1 MLRNCLMFLCLLTSI
16 VCGNGCGGKVKE
28 SKPSTLIYGRGEDA
42 KTLDP
47 INTDV
52 GESVKVIVNIFD
64 TLVTYDDETIDL
76 IPSLATEWSHSDDG
90 LTWTFKLRESVKFH
104 DGTPLDAEAVV
115 FTFERIIQDKHPQ
128 VYDRARPYRPS
139 YNMIDEVVA
148 SGPREAQFKLKR
160 PSAVFINNL
169 AMFPAS
175 IVSPTA
181 VKKHGKEFGENPV
194 GTGPF
199 RFNKWTP
206 YEQLALS
213 AYNDHWRGRPQVDNV
228 IFVPVSKRATRVEKL
243 RRGEIHIADNLAPD
257 EVDSLIEEPG
267 LVAQSQPGMNV
278 AYLSMQIEH
287 APLNNVKVRHAISHA
302 LNKQELVEVAYAGQA
317 QAAVNMV
324 PPTMWGYND
333 GIEDR
338 EFDADLARKLLK
350 EAADEDD
357 DISLPL
363 RLTLAVMADERP
375 YMQKPIQVATFI
387 KDMLKEVGIEI
398 DVEPRKANQHFEH
411 LHSGHFQLGL
421 AGWSSDN
428 TDPDNFLYTL
438 LDVDNISDYG
448 NNLGRY
454 RSEELHDILVAGQQE
469 LDNDKRRELY
479 LKAQE
484 TIFADAPV
492 VPLVHTNVRIVHE
505 KRLKGYKL
513 HPTSR
518 VWLRLSYF
526 EDSE

>member
-1 MLRNCLMFLCLLTSI
+1 
-16 VCGNGCGGKVKE
+16 
-28 SKPSTLIYGRGEDA
+28 
-42 KTLDP
+42 
-47 INTDV
+47 
-52 GESVKVIVNIFD
+52 
-64 TLVTYDDETIDL
+64 
-76 IPSLATEWSHSDDG
+76 
-90 LTWTFKLRESVKFH
+90 
-104 DGTPLDAEAVV
+104 
-115 FTFERIIQDKHPQ
+115 
-128 VYDRARPYRPS
+128 
-139 YNMIDEVVA
+139 MIEEVVA
-148 SGPREAQFKLKR
+148 SGPLEVQFKLNR
-160 PSAVFINNL
+160 PSAVFIDNL

-175 IVSPTA
+175 IVSPAA
-181 VKKHGKEFGENPV
+181 VKKYGESFGENPT

-206 YEQLALS
+206 DEQLALA
-213 AYNDHWRGRPQVDNV
+213 AYDNHWRGRPQMDNV
-228 IFVPVSKRATRVEKL
+228 IFVPVSKRATRVERL

-267 LVAQSQPGMNV
+267 IVAQTQPGMNV
-278 AYLSMQIEH
+278 AYLSMQVEH

-302 LNKQELVEVAYAGQA
+302 LNKQELIDVAYAGQA
-317 QAAVNMV
+317 SPAVNMV

-333 GIEDR
+333 SIKDR
-338 EFDADLARKLLK
+338 AFEPDIARKLLK
-350 EAADEDD
+350 EAADEDEN
-357 DISLPL
+357 ISLPIK
-363 RLTLAVMADERP
+363 LTLAVMSDERP

-398 DVEPRKANQHFEH
+398 DVEPRKANQHFDH
-411 LHSGHFQLGL
+411 LHSGEFQLGL

-438 LDVDNISDYG
+438 LDKDNISDYG

-454 RSEELHDILVAGQQE
+454 RNEALHDVLIAGQRE
-469 LDNDKRRELY
+469 LDIEKRRDLY
-479 LKAQE
+479 VKAQE
-484 TIFADAPV
+484 IIFADAPV
-492 VPLVHTNVRIVHE
+492 VPLVHTNVRVVHQ